1 MGEKITYDYFYGG
14 QLEAFSYYRL
24 PRVLVTGQQFRGL
37 STDAKLLYALLLD
50 RMGLSSRNGW
60 YDEQGRV
67 YIYYPVEEIEE
78 DIGCGHGKAVRLLA
92 ELDSAKGI
100 GLIERVRQGQGRPTK
115 IFVKQFT
122 TVEVPDFPCPPPPT
136 GGEPMPTSTKMGCQ
150 EVPKADGQKYQTHT
164 SGLPKTGSLDVPKS
178 NGNYNNINYPYESYL
193 DLSIHPSYRLP
204 VNETDRR
211 AVLAELRENI
221 DYPHL
226 AARYGPE
233 EVDELLELLTDTL
246 CGTRPTIRVGSE
258 EISAAA
264 VKDRF
269 WRLERHHMEYV
280 LDRMR
285 ENKFIIAFQKAPVN
299 DVEDVL
305 FVFHPILADKLGGD
319 AFKLF
324 RQVVF
329 RRRAKLLSE
338 GLGHR
343 RLMLRPKLPQEGVA
357 GIFPQAG
364 VGNVEHI
371 PKPGLFAGIVHKG
384 DALGA
389 APHIP
394 AHGVVPEVIFRTGR
408 CVRALGEDHKLLV
421 EGVLIQPGG
430 GGEKCCPPLPAIRQV
445 GGGVAGH
452 RRIKFQVTHH
462 SRLPRGAARWQGQ
475 SRHTL

>member
-226 AARYGPE
+226 AAQYGPE

-285 ENKFIIAFQKAPVN
+285 ENTTKIHNIRGYLLTALYNAPVTLGHFFQAEVQH
-299 DVEDVL
+299 DL
-305 FVFHPILADKLGGD
+305 YGQRQGGD
-319 AFKLF
+319 LT
-324 RQVVF
+324 
-329 RRRAKLLSE
+329 
-338 GLGHR
+338 
-343 RLMLRPKLPQEGVA
+343 
-357 GIFPQAG
+357 
-364 VGNVEHI
+364 
-371 PKPGLFAGIVHKG
+371 KP
-384 DALGA
+384 
-389 APHIP
+389 
-394 AHGVVPEVIFRTGR
+394 
-408 CVRALGEDHKLLV
+408 
-421 EGVLIQPGG
+421 
-430 GGEKCCPPLPAIRQV
+430 
-445 GGGVAGH
+445 
-452 RRIKFQVTHH
+452 H
-462 SRLPRGAARWQGQ
+462 SA
-475 SRHTL
+475 

>member
-226 AARYGPE
+226 AARYGGDLSDIIDLTYRLDCYTLLPE
-233 EVDELLELLTDTL
+233 
-246 CGTRPTIRVGSE
+246 IRNYEDYGYHLVESRR
-258 EISAAA
+258 
-264 VKDRF
+264 DF
-269 WRLERHHMEYV
+269 YLP
-280 LDRMR
+280 
-285 ENKFIIAFQKAPVN
+285 QKARYYF
-299 DVEDVL
+299 DFSQYGEDTIINEGGTL
-305 FVFHPILADKLGGD
+305 TPQGYIRADRGKVFT
-319 AFKLF
+319 
-324 RQVVF
+324 QVYD
-329 RRRAKLLSE
+329 
-338 GLGHR
+338 G
-343 RLMLRPKLPQEGVA
+343 
-357 GIFPQAG
+357 
-364 VGNVEHI
+364 EHI
-371 PKPGLFAGIVHKG
+371 PAEYRVFQYPMEARAKERQ
-384 DALGA
+384 
-389 APHIP
+389 P
-394 AHGVVPEVIFRTGR
+394 AHRPDASI
-408 CVRALGEDHKLLV
+408 
-421 EGVLIQPGG
+421 
-430 GGEKCCPPLPAIRQV
+430 EK
-445 GGGVAGH
+445 G
-452 RRIKFQVTHH
+452 
-462 SRLPRGAARWQGQ
+462 
-475 SRHTL
+475 

>member
-226 AARYGPE
+226 AARYPQRWLRGPRS
-233 EVDELLELLTDTL
+233 L
-246 CGTRPTIRVGSE
+246 CR
-258 EISAAA
+258 
-264 VKDRF
+264 
-269 WRLERHHMEYV
+269 EY
-280 LDRMR
+280 
-285 ENKFIIAFQKAPVN
+285 
-299 DVEDVL
+299 
-305 FVFHPILADKLGGD
+305 
-319 AFKLF
+319 
-324 RQVVF
+324 
-329 RRRAKLLSE
+329 
-338 GLGHR
+338 
-343 RLMLRPKLPQEGVA
+343 
-357 GIFPQAG
+357 
-364 VGNVEHI
+364 
-371 PKPGLFAGIVHKG
+371 
-384 DALGA
+384 
-389 APHIP
+389 
-394 AHGVVPEVIFRTGR
+394 
-408 CVRALGEDHKLLV
+408 
-421 EGVLIQPGG
+421 
-430 GGEKCCPPLPAIRQV
+430 
-445 GGGVAGH
+445 
-452 RRIKFQVTHH
+452 
-462 SRLPRGAARWQGQ
+462 
-475 SRHTL
+475 

>member
-285 ENKFIIAFQKAPVN
+285 ENIGQGPGWP
-299 DVEDVL
+299 EGSGSSSW
-305 FVFHPILADKLGGD
+305 PILEGGVLERYCLSPGQCSYFL
-319 AFKLF
+319 ALAQRVGCPPPPEIEALF
-324 RQVVF
+324 LKQGGVYPSSAPFSPSVCG
-329 RRRAKLLSE
+329 APPSE
-338 GLGHR
+338 GNAFSSATASDGQMTL
-343 RLMLRPKLPQEGVA
+343 
-357 GIFPQAG
+357 FP
-364 VGNVEHI
+364 
-371 PKPGLFAGIVHKG
+371 PF
-384 DALGA
+384 
-389 APHIP
+389 
-394 AHGVVPEVIFRTGR
+394 
-408 CVRALGEDHKLLV
+408 
-421 EGVLIQPGG
+421 
-430 GGEKCCPPLPAIRQV
+430 
-445 GGGVAGH
+445 
-452 RRIKFQVTHH
+452 
-462 SRLPRGAARWQGQ
+462 
-475 SRHTL
+475 

>member
-193 DLSIHPSYRLP
+193 DQLEHIHQSVIPIQAAAADSAYDFPLAHRVLEEHGIDFYVRPQAVYDRTQVEFKRDAFRYDQEKDRYICPNGKTLRAKRLYRSDSGLFW
-204 VNETDRR
+204 EYWAEREDCR
-211 AVLAELRENI
+211 ACPLREKCLSANDRQGARKLSDSYFKPSVQRHLSRWKEP
-221 DYPHL
+221 DYKQALKQRQIWCEGTFAIQKRCHNL
-226 AARYGPE
+226 TRVLRRGLEAA
-233 EVDELLELLTDTL
+233 
-246 CGTRPTIRVGSE
+246 
-258 EISAAA
+258 
-264 VKDRF
+264 
-269 WRLERHHMEYV
+269 
-280 LDRMR
+280 
-285 ENKFIIAFQKAPVN
+285 
-299 DVEDVL
+299 ED
-305 FVFHPILADKLGGD
+305 HC
-319 AFKLF
+319 
-324 RQVVF
+324 
-329 RRRAKLLSE
+329 LLSATA
-338 GLGHR
+338 LNLR
-343 RLMLRPKLPQEGVA
+343 RM
-357 GIFPQAG
+357 IW
-364 VGNVEHI
+364 
-371 PKPGLFAGIVHKG
+371 
-384 DALGA
+384 
-389 APHIP
+389 
-394 AHGVVPEVIFRTGR
+394 
-408 CVRALGEDHKLLV
+408 
-421 EGVLIQPGG
+421 
-430 GGEKCCPPLPAIRQV
+430 AI
-445 GGGVAGH
+445 
-452 RRIKFQVTHH
+452 T
-462 SRLPRGAARWQGQ
+462 
-475 SRHTL
+475 

>member
-1 MGEKITYDYFYGG
+1 MDEKITYDYFYGG

-78 DIGCGHGKAVRLLA
+78 DIGCGHGKSVRLLA

-136 GGEPMPTSTKMGCQ
+136 GGEPRAASIKMGCQ
-150 EVPKADGQKYQTHT
+150 EVPIADGQKYQNHT
-164 SGLPKTGSLDVPKS
+164 SGLPKTGSLDVPKA

-211 AVLAELRENI
+211 AVLSELRENI

-246 CGTRPTIRVGSE
+246 CGTRPTIRIGSE

-285 ENKFIIAFQKAPVN
+285 ENTTKIHNILVYLYLLY
-299 DVEDVL
+299 VL
-305 FVFHPILADKLGGD
+305 LCLLGESGKIQRNHVLADTSCP
-319 AFKLF
+319 
-324 RQVVF
+324 V
-329 RRRAKLLSE
+329 
-338 GLGHR
+338 
-343 RLMLRPKLPQEGVA
+343 
-357 GIFPQAG
+357 
-364 VGNVEHI
+364 
-371 PKPGLFAGIVHKG
+371 
-384 DALGA
+384 
-389 APHIP
+389 
-394 AHGVVPEVIFRTGR
+394 
-408 CVRALGEDHKLLV
+408 CVRTAAFGLTNVSNVDFDPALL
-421 EGVLIQPGG
+421 
-430 GGEKCCPPLPAIRQV
+430 
-445 GGGVAGH
+445 
-452 RRIKFQVTHH
+452 
-462 SRLPRGAARWQGQ
+462 
-475 SRHTL
+475 